1 MTVLAKTIIR
11 LCSMARSVP
20 PAWRYDPVF
29 RGSAIGAAVAI
40 TFFTLRVAGSLHT
53 RVLIPGQGS
62 PPSVSIG
69 PTSVSAERNRPEQG
83 VPAEVPRITPSRSLN
98 GVTIIPMAPDRF
110 GTAPA
115 PHRN

>member
-1 MTVLAKTIIR
+1 MNVLAKTIIR

-20 PAWRYDPVF
+20 SAWRYDPVF
-29 RGSAIGAAVAI
+29 RGFAIGAAVAI
-40 TFFTLRVAGSLHT
+40 TFFTLRVAGSLHA
-53 RVLIPGQGS
+53 RVPVPGQGS
-62 PPSVSIG
+62 SPSASTG
-69 PTSVSAERNRPEQG
+69 HTSAPAERSRREQA
-83 VPAEVPRITPSRSLN
+83 VPAEVPKITPSLPLN